1 MLMLGLGKKG
11 GVVENRE
18 RKNEE
23 RYPGTGCGLSGK
35 EIEGHYL
42 PLTQAWLGPIPL
54 YPRHQRNSIKIREKK
69 EVESEGLERMTECH
83 SEESRIKMKK
93 RRKRVKKKRMNQPE

>member
-1 MLMLGLGKKG
+1 MLKTHAPDCFWLYMFLLGLGKKA

-18 RKNEE
+18 RKIEE

-35 EIEGHYL
+35 EEEGHYL

-54 YPRHQRNSIKIREKK
+54 IQDTKENERE
-69 EVESEGLERMTECH
+69 E
-83 SEESRIKMKK
+83 
-93 RRKRVKKKRMNQPE
+93 

>member
-1 MLMLGLGKKG
+1 MLLLGLGKKG

-35 EIEGHYL
+35 EEEGHYL
-42 PLTQAWLGPIPL
+42 PLTQAIPKQ
-54 YPRHQRNSIKIREKK
+54 YPSIPKNPSI
-69 EVESEGLERMTECH
+69 
-83 SEESRIKMKK
+83 
-93 RRKRVKKKRMNQPE
+93 P

>member
-1 MLMLGLGKKG
+1 MFLSFMLLLGLGKKG

-35 EIEGHYL
+35 EEEGHYL

-54 YPRHQRNSIKIREKK
+54 FLDTRENSREMRVGK
-69 EVESEGLERMTECH
+69 E
-83 SEESRIKMKK
+83 
-93 RRKRVKKKRMNQPE
+93 

>member
-1 MLMLGLGKKG
+1 MYICVQQIYIYIYMLLLGLGKEG

-35 EIEGHYL
+35 EEEGHYL

-54 YPRHQRNSIKIREKK
+54 YPRNQRKK
-69 EVESEGLERMTECH
+69 
-83 SEESRIKMKK
+83 
-93 RRKRVKKKRMNQPE
+93 